1 MSQISETL
9 EKLLSVEGA
18 MAAALVDYN
27 TGMLLGSVGSGVDME
42 IAAAGN
48 TEVVRSKMR
57 TIGML
62 DLNQDIED
70 ILITLSDH
78 YHMIRPLKSDRDLF
92 IYYVLDNKRANLA
105 LARITLK
112 KVETGFDF

>member
-1 MSQISETL
+1 MAEINETL
-9 EKLLSVEGA
+9 EKLLGVDGA

-27 TGMLLGSVGSGVDME
+27 TGMLLGAVGSGVDME

-57 TIGML
+57 TMSML
-62 DLNQDIED
+62 ELNQEIED
-70 ILITLSDH
+70 ILITLTDH
-78 YHMIRPLKSDRDLF
+78 YHMIRPLKVDRDLF
-92 IYYVLDNKRANLA
+92 IYYVLDNKKANLA

-112 KVETGFDF
+112 KVETGFEF